1 MREKHCQLEEFIN
14 NKKNLSFRQ
23 RGEKKSHGFDTTAKQ
38 AMWRWR
44 RVATAS
50 QSGGKRE
57 SEVRVTSGCRRCAE
71 NVCCLSSLVSS
82 PQQLVAL
89 LISSSLYRS
98 VACESQ
104 TDGVLSFI
112 SSFCR

>member
-1 MREKHCQLEEFIN
+1 M
-14 NKKNLSFRQ
+14 
-23 RGEKKSHGFDTTAKQ
+23 AKQ

-71 NVCCLSSLVSS
+71 NVCCLSSLIIHNTRWEARDAILTAILLSNT
-82 PQQLVAL
+82 AL
-89 LISSSLYRS
+89 TATENKHARIVEIR
-98 VACESQ
+98 
-104 TDGVLSFI
+104 
-112 SSFCR
+112 